1 MTEQEQSI
9 FQIIS
14 ASGDSRGLAF
24 EALRLA
30 RQGKFTEADAKMK
43 EAKERSIAAHDEQTS
58 LITKEINGEGVD
70 TSLLMVHAQD
80 HLMSSLLARD
90 LIEEMIGML
99 KDQYAA
105 ADQKAI

>member
-1 MTEQEQSI
+1 MTEQEQNI

-30 RQGKFTEADAKMK
+30 RAGKFSAAKEKMS
-43 EAKERSIAAHDEQTS
+43 EAKERSIAAHEIQTS
-58 LITKEINGEGVD
+58 LITKEINGEGVE

-80 HLMSSLLARD
+80 HLMGSILARD
-90 LIEEMIGML
+90 LIEEMIEML
-99 KDQYAA
+99 QEQRLASN
-105 ADQKAI
+105 AI

>member
-1 MTEQEQSI
+1 MTDQEKSI

-30 RQGKFTEADAKMK
+30 RKGNFTEADEKIK
-43 EAKERSIAAHDEQTS
+43 EAKERSISAHDEQTS
-58 LITKEINGEGVD
+58 LITKEINGEGVE
-70 TSLLMVHAQD
+70 TTLLMVHAQD
-80 HLMSSLLARD
+80 HLMNSLLARD

-99 KDQYAA
+99 KEQQLAKEI
-105 ADQKAI
+105 QL

>member
-1 MTEQEQSI
+1 MTEQEQNI

-30 RQGKFTEADAKMK
+30 RAGKFSAAKEKMG
-43 EAKERSIAAHDEQTS
+43 EAKERSIAAHEIQTS
-58 LITKEINGEGVD
+58 LITKEINGEGVE

-80 HLMSSLLARD
+80 HLMGSILARD
-90 LIEEMIGML
+90 LIEEMIEML
-99 KDQYAA
+99 QE
-105 ADQKAI
+105 QRLVSNAI